1 MNKHPSLRR
10 AQPALALAA
19 TACLLGSAILAA
31 GPATAQQAAKPP
43 KVQLWMDVSTGGMAG
58 MPELD
63 AMAGAGAGGM
73 LGGLMGRGMPGMG
86 SALQTY
92 GNARGMGI
100 SPARVVD
107 IALWNS
113 LKPGTDAEQAIPAGM
128 KMGEK
133 LPLLALKPAAPVKEY
148 DSTEV
153 PEQYRQE
160 RPKGRILIYWGCS
173 ENVRQGQPRVIDLSK
188 AGASDFG
195 AMWSGR
201 YAPDRG
207 ARVQP
212 GYAVYPNERNTVN
225 LQKDSSLAG
234 EHKVLGA
241 GIPDS
246 MKFVLAAAQDLMP
259 QIGLSSQGR
268 LQDSVTL
275 SWPAVPQ
282 ARGYFLQSMG
292 QVGDDTVIWSSSD
305 LQDSGS
311 SLFDYLPNATIDR
324 WVKDKVLLA
333 PAATQCA
340 VPKGI
345 YAAPGGGASQPAML
359 RMIAYGSESNF
370 AYPPRPAD
378 PKVTWEPEW
387 AVRVRVKSQ
396 TMAMLGQ
403 EMPRGRDAAASAA
416 PSMPAFAPPAVTSAP
431 AQEQQPGGAGSV
443 LQTITEG
450 ANAVNALRGLFG
462 R

>member
-1 MNKHPSLRR
+1 MG
-10 AQPALALAA
+10 AWLALA
-19 TACLLGSAILAA
+19 
-31 GPATAQQAAKPP
+31 GPAAAQTAKPP

-63 AMAGAGAGGM
+63 ALPGAGAAGMVGSLLGGRPGM
-73 LGGLMGRGMPGMG
+73 GGLGGLKSYG
-86 SALQTY
+86 S
-92 GNARGMGI
+92 ARGMGI

-113 LKPGTDAEQAIPAGM
+113 QRPGADAEQAIPAGM
-128 KMGEK
+128 KMGER
-133 LPLLALKPAAPVKEY
+133 LPLLALKPQAPPVKEY
-148 DSTEV
+148 EPTEM

-160 RPKGRILIYWGCS
+160 RPKGRILVYWGCG
-173 ENVRQGQPRVIDLSK
+173 EAVRQGQPRAIDLAK
-188 AGASDFG
+188 AGASDFAG
-195 AMWSGR
+195 MWSGR
-201 YAPDRG
+201 YAVDRG
-207 ARVQP
+207 AKVQP

-225 LQKDSSLAG
+225 LQKDSTLAG
-234 EHKVLGA
+234 EHKVLGD

-246 MKFVLAAAQDLMP
+246 MQFTLAAAQDLMP
-259 QIGLSSQGR
+259 QIGLNSQGR
-268 LQDSVTL
+268 LQDSVLL
-275 SWPAVPQ
+275 SWPAVPL

-292 QVGDDTVIWSSSD
+292 QVGDDTVIWSSAD
-305 LQDSGS
+305 VPDSGA
-311 SLFDYLPNATIDR
+311 SLFDYLPNASIDR

-345 YAAPGGGASQPAML
+345 YAAPGGGESRPAML

-378 PKVTWEPEW
+378 PKVVWEPDW

-403 EMPRGRDAAASAA
+403 ETPRGRDAAASAG
-416 PSMPAFAPPAVTSAP
+416 PSVPAHAPPTATAVPVQDGSAAAP
-431 AQEQQPGGAGSV
+431 PTGAAAVLDSLTQGG
-443 LQTITEG
+443 
-450 ANAVNALRGLFG
+450 NAVNALRGLFG

>member
-1 MNKHPSLRR
+1 MNNTLPLRR

-19 TACLLGSAILAA
+19 TAFLLGFGA
-31 GPATAQQAAKPP
+31 GPAAAQQAAKPP

-63 AMAGAGAGGM
+63 AMAGGAGM
-73 LGGLMGRGMPGMG
+73 AARMMGRSVPGMG
-86 SALQTY
+86 GALQSY
-92 GNARGMGI
+92 GSARGMGI

-128 KMGEK
+128 KMGER
-133 LPLLALKPAAPVKEY
+133 LPLVALKPAVPVKEY

-160 RPKGRILIYWGCS
+160 RPKGRILIYWGCG
-173 ENVRQGQPRVIDLSK
+173 EAVRQGQPRVIDLSK
-188 AGASDFG
+188 AGAADFG

-201 YAPDRG
+201 YAADRG
-207 ARVQP
+207 AKVQP

-234 EHKVLGA
+234 EHKVIGES
-241 GIPDS
+241 IPDS
-246 MKFVLAAAQDLMP
+246 MKFVLAQAQDLMP

-268 LQDSVTL
+268 LQDSVQL
-275 SWPAVPQ
+275 SWPAVPL

-292 QVGDDTVIWSSSD
+292 QAGDDTVIWSSSE

-333 PAATQCA
+333 PTTTQCA

-345 YAAPGGGASQPAML
+345 YAAPGGGEGRPAML

-403 EMPRGRDAAASAA
+403 EMPRGRDAAASA
-416 PSMPAFAPPAVTSAP
+416 PPAPAYMPPTVTGAP
-431 AQEQQPGGAGSV
+431 VQDAAAAPQQPQGGPAGV
-443 LQTITEG
+443 LQNITEG